1 MYDINDFDFQ
11 KDTIIETPLQL
22 SKFLY
27 NKVKRKG
34 FKQVLDIGSH
44 KGNLSKYFKNVVGL
58 DIEDTYKDNFND
70 FICKDFLNTTKEDF
84 QNLTID
90 LIVSNPPFNDL
101 LAFKFMEHAKK
112 IFENIPQI
120 YIVPNY
126 ILDNSKTRGEKLK
139 EYNITKIV
147 KLDPHLFKAS
157 DVAIHCS
164 LIFLNLNF
172 KDKKAFDYF
181 YLEKK
186 IKGKRRTIYLTQEE
200 EETLKKLKITN
211 FSRFI
216 KKLIKGY
223 ENKIVQQD
231 LISFDDI
238 VDTSIVLN
246 YLRNKSL
253 LPFNNNLRKDL
264 KCKFKAFEE
273 FEKIEYFDF
282 NNKIYFLSEL
292 NKKHISKQVK
302 VILDKNNK
310 TIEYIQEKDQLNKK
324 RFVNKFDIEIF
335 DDYFQIKQN

>member
-22 SKFLY
+22 SKFIY

-101 LAFKFMEHAKK
+101 LVFKFMEHAKK

-157 DVAIHCS
+157 GVAIHCS

-181 YLEKK
+181 YLEKE
-186 IKGKRRTIYLTQEE
+186 IKGKRRTIYLTKEE
-200 EETLKKLKITN
+200 EEILKKLKITN
-211 FSRFI
+211 FSRFVKDMI
-216 KKLIKGY
+216 I
-223 ENKIVQQD
+223 E
-231 LISFDDI
+231 
-238 VDTSIVLN
+238 
-246 YLRNKSL
+246 KS
-253 LPFNNNLRKDL
+253 K
-264 KCKFKAFEE
+264 E
-273 FEKIEYFDF
+273 
-282 NNKIYFLSEL
+282 
-292 NKKHISKQVK
+292 KHIPKTTIK
-302 VILDKNNK
+302 LNEKEENK
-310 TIEYIQEKDQLNKK
+310 TIISWNEMSIEDKLEVHIKNIMVDIKLKIEEGDKEEAIKNLQYYIKRLPNNYKAIKYENIINEKLNILNKLLE
-324 RFVNKFDIEIF
+324 EIS
-335 DDYFQIKQN
+335 I

>member
-112 IFENIPQI
+112 IFDNIPQI

-157 DVAIHCS
+157 GVAIHCS

-200 EETLKKLKITN
+200 EEILKKLKITN
-211 FSRFI
+211 FSRFVKDMI
-216 KKLIKGY
+216 I
-223 ENKIVQQD
+223 E
-231 LISFDDI
+231 
-238 VDTSIVLN
+238 
-246 YLRNKSL
+246 KS
-253 LPFNNNLRKDL
+253 K
-264 KCKFKAFEE
+264 E
-273 FEKIEYFDF
+273 
-282 NNKIYFLSEL
+282 
-292 NKKHISKQVK
+292 KHIPKTTIK
-302 VILDKNNK
+302 LNEKEENK
-310 TIEYIQEKDQLNKK
+310 TIISWNEMSIEDKLEVHIKNIMVDIKLKIEEGDKEEAIKNLQYYIKRLPNNYKAIKYENIINEKLNILNKLLE
-324 RFVNKFDIEIF
+324 EIS
-335 DDYFQIKQN
+335 I

>member
-22 SKFLY
+22 SKYLY

-58 DIEDTYKDNFND
+58 DIEDTYKDNFSD
-70 FICKDFLNTTKEDF
+70 FICKDFLHTTKEDF

-157 DVAIHCS
+157 GVAIHCS

-181 YLEKK
+181 YLKK
-186 IKGKRRTIYLTQEE
+186 EIKGKRRTIYLTQEE
-200 EETLKKLKITN
+200 EEILKKLKITN
-211 FSRFI
+211 FSRFVKDMI
-216 KKLIKGY
+216 I
-223 ENKIVQQD
+223 E
-231 LISFDDI
+231 
-238 VDTSIVLN
+238 
-246 YLRNKSL
+246 KS
-253 LPFNNNLRKDL
+253 K
-264 KCKFKAFEE
+264 E
-273 FEKIEYFDF
+273 
-282 NNKIYFLSEL
+282 
-292 NKKHISKQVK
+292 KHIPKTTIK
-302 VILDKNNK
+302 LNEKEENK
-310 TIEYIQEKDQLNKK
+310 TIISCNEMSIEDKLEVHIKNIMVDIKLKIEEGNKEIAIKNLQYYIKRLPNNYKAIKYENIINEKLNILNKLLE
-324 RFVNKFDIEIF
+324 EIS
-335 DDYFQIKQN
+335 I

>member
-70 FICKDFLNTTKEDF
+70 FICKDFLHTTKEDF

-157 DVAIHCS
+157 GVAIHCS

-181 YLEKK
+181 YLEKE
-186 IKGKRRTIYLTQEE
+186 IKGKRRTIYLTKEE
-200 EETLKKLKITN
+200 EEILKKLKITN
-211 FSRFI
+211 FSRFVKDMI
-216 KKLIKGY
+216 I
-223 ENKIVQQD
+223 E
-231 LISFDDI
+231 
-238 VDTSIVLN
+238 
-246 YLRNKSL
+246 KS
-253 LPFNNNLRKDL
+253 K
-264 KCKFKAFEE
+264 E
-273 FEKIEYFDF
+273 
-282 NNKIYFLSEL
+282 
-292 NKKHISKQVK
+292 KHIPKTTIK
-302 VILDKNNK
+302 LNEKEENK
-310 TIEYIQEKDQLNKK
+310 TIISWNEMSIEDKLEVHIKNIMVDIKLKIEEGNKEGAIKNLQYYIKRLQNNYKAIKYENIVNEKLNILNKLLE
-324 RFVNKFDIEIF
+324 EI
-335 DDYFQIKQN
+335 NL

>member
-22 SKFLY
+22 SKYLY

-70 FICKDFLNTTKEDF
+70 FICKDFLHTTKEDF

-157 DVAIHCS
+157 GVAIHCS

-181 YLEKK
+181 YLEKE

-200 EETLKKLKITN
+200 EEILKKLKITN
-211 FSRFI
+211 FSRFVKDMI
-216 KKLIKGY
+216 I
-223 ENKIVQQD
+223 E
-231 LISFDDI
+231 
-238 VDTSIVLN
+238 
-246 YLRNKSL
+246 KS
-253 LPFNNNLRKDL
+253 K
-264 KCKFKAFEE
+264 E
-273 FEKIEYFDF
+273 
-282 NNKIYFLSEL
+282 
-292 NKKHISKQVK
+292 KHIPKTTIK
-302 VILDKNNK
+302 LNEKEENK
-310 TIEYIQEKDQLNKK
+310 TIISWNEMSIEDKLEVHIKNIMVDIKLKIEEGNKEIAIKNLQYYIKRLPNNYKLNF
-324 RFVNKFDIEIF
+324 RTLN
-335 DDYFQIKQN
+335 

>member
-157 DVAIHCS
+157 GVAIHCS

-200 EETLKKLKITN
+200 EEILKKLKITN
-211 FSRFI
+211 FSRFVKDMI
-216 KKLIKGY
+216 I
-223 ENKIVQQD
+223 E
-231 LISFDDI
+231 
-238 VDTSIVLN
+238 
-246 YLRNKSL
+246 KS
-253 LPFNNNLRKDL
+253 K
-264 KCKFKAFEE
+264 E
-273 FEKIEYFDF
+273 
-282 NNKIYFLSEL
+282 
-292 NKKHISKQVK
+292 KHIPKTTIK
-302 VILDKNNK
+302 LNEKEENK
-310 TIEYIQEKDQLNKK
+310 TIISWNEMSIEDKLEVHIKNIMVDIKLKIEEGDKEEAIKNLQYYIKRLPNNYKAIKYENIINEKLNILNKLLE
-324 RFVNKFDIEIF
+324 EIS
-335 DDYFQIKQN
+335 I

>member
-44 KGNLSKYFKNVVGL
+44 KGNLSKYFKNIVGL

-70 FICKDFLNTTKEDF
+70 FICKDFLHTTKEDF

-157 DVAIHCS
+157 GVAIHCS

-181 YLEKK
+181 YLKK
-186 IKGKRRTIYLTQEE
+186 EIKGKRRTIYLTQEE
-200 EETLKKLKITN
+200 EEILKKLKITN
-211 FSRFI
+211 FSRFVKDMI
-216 KKLIKGY
+216 IEKSKEK
-223 ENKIVQQD
+223 NKPKDWNQKFSNYKYIC
-231 LISFDDI
+231 LYNY
-238 VDTSIVLN
+238 IVL
-246 YLRNKSL
+246 
-253 LPFNNNLRKDL
+253 
-264 KCKFKAFEE
+264 
-273 FEKIEYFDF
+273 IDF
-282 NNKIYFLSEL
+282 
-292 NKKHISKQVK
+292 
-302 VILDKNNK
+302 
-310 TIEYIQEKDQLNKK
+310 
-324 RFVNKFDIEIF
+324 
-335 DDYFQIKQN
+335 

>member
-22 SKFLY
+22 SKYLY

-58 DIEDTYKDNFND
+58 DIEDTYKDNFSD

-112 IFENIPQI
+112 IFDNIPQI

-126 ILDNSKTRGEKLK
+126 ILDNSKNRGEKLK

-157 DVAIHCS
+157 GVAIHCS

-181 YLEKK
+181 YLKK
-186 IKGKRRTIYLTQEE
+186 EIKGKRRTIYLTQEE
-200 EETLKKLKITN
+200 EEILKKLKITN
-211 FSRFI
+211 FSRFVKEMI
-216 KKLIKGY
+216 IEKSKEK
-223 ENKIVQQD
+223 NK
-231 LISFDDI
+231 
-238 VDTSIVLN
+238 
-246 YLRNKSL
+246 
-253 LPFNNNLRKDL
+253 PKD
-264 KCKFKAFEE
+264 
-273 FEKIEYFDF
+273 
-282 NNKIYFLSEL
+282 
-292 NKKHISKQVK
+292 
-302 VILDKNNK
+302 
-310 TIEYIQEKDQLNKK
+310 
-324 RFVNKFDIEIF
+324 
-335 DDYFQIKQN
+335 

>member
-70 FICKDFLNTTKEDF
+70 FICKDFLHTTKEDF

-157 DVAIHCS
+157 GVAIHCS

-181 YLEKK
+181 YLKK
-186 IKGKRRTIYLTQEE
+186 EIKGKRRTIYLTQEE
-200 EETLKKLKITN
+200 EEILKKLKITN
-211 FSRFI
+211 FSRFVKDMI
-216 KKLIKGY
+216 I
-223 ENKIVQQD
+223 E
-231 LISFDDI
+231 
-238 VDTSIVLN
+238 
-246 YLRNKSL
+246 KS
-253 LPFNNNLRKDL
+253 K
-264 KCKFKAFEE
+264 E
-273 FEKIEYFDF
+273 
-282 NNKIYFLSEL
+282 
-292 NKKHISKQVK
+292 KHIPKTTIK
-302 VILDKNNK
+302 LNEKEENK
-310 TIEYIQEKDQLNKK
+310 TIISWNEMSIEDKLEVHIKNIMVDIKLKIEEGDKEEAIKNLQYYIKRLPNNYKAIKYENIINEKLNILNKLLE
-324 RFVNKFDIEIF
+324 EIS
-335 DDYFQIKQN
+335 I

>member
-70 FICKDFLNTTKEDF
+70 FICKDFLHTTKEDF

-157 DVAIHCS
+157 GVAIHCS

-181 YLEKK
+181 YLKK
-186 IKGKRRTIYLTQEE
+186 EIKGKRRTIYLTQEE
-200 EETLKKLKITN
+200 EEILKKLRITN
-211 FSRFI
+211 FSRFVKDMI
-216 KKLIKGY
+216 I
-223 ENKIVQQD
+223 E
-231 LISFDDI
+231 
-238 VDTSIVLN
+238 
-246 YLRNKSL
+246 KS
-253 LPFNNNLRKDL
+253 K
-264 KCKFKAFEE
+264 E
-273 FEKIEYFDF
+273 
-282 NNKIYFLSEL
+282 
-292 NKKHISKQVK
+292 KHIPKTTIK
-302 VILDKNNK
+302 LNEKEENK
-310 TIEYIQEKDQLNKK
+310 TIISWNEMSIEDKLEVHIKNIMVDIKLKIEEGDKEEAIKNLQYYIKRLPNNYKAIKYENIINEKLNILNKLLE
-324 RFVNKFDIEIF
+324 EIS
-335 DDYFQIKQN
+335 I

>member
-70 FICKDFLNTTKEDF
+70 FICKDFLHTTKEDF

-157 DVAIHCS
+157 GVAIHCS

-181 YLEKK
+181 YLKK
-186 IKGKRRTIYLTQEE
+186 EIKGKRRTIYLTQEE
-200 EETLKKLKITN
+200 EEILKKLKITN
-211 FSRFI
+211 FSRFVKDMI
-216 KKLIKGY
+216 I
-223 ENKIVQQD
+223 E
-231 LISFDDI
+231 
-238 VDTSIVLN
+238 
-246 YLRNKSL
+246 KS
-253 LPFNNNLRKDL
+253 K
-264 KCKFKAFEE
+264 E
-273 FEKIEYFDF
+273 
-282 NNKIYFLSEL
+282 
-292 NKKHISKQVK
+292 KHIPKTTIK
-302 VILDKNNK
+302 LNEKEENK
-310 TIEYIQEKDQLNKK
+310 TIISWNEMSIEDKLEVHIKNIMVDIKLKIEEGNKEIAIKNLQYYIKRLPNNYKAIKYENIINEKLNILNKLLE
-324 RFVNKFDIEIF
+324 EIS
-335 DDYFQIKQN
+335 I

>member
-22 SKFLY
+22 SKFIY

-157 DVAIHCS
+157 GVAIHCS

-181 YLEKK
+181 YLKK
-186 IKGKRRTIYLTQEE
+186 EIKGKRRTIYLTQEE
-200 EETLKKLKITN
+200 EEILKKLKITN
-211 FSRFI
+211 FSRFVKDMI
-216 KKLIKGY
+216 I
-223 ENKIVQQD
+223 E
-231 LISFDDI
+231 
-238 VDTSIVLN
+238 
-246 YLRNKSL
+246 KS
-253 LPFNNNLRKDL
+253 K
-264 KCKFKAFEE
+264 E
-273 FEKIEYFDF
+273 
-282 NNKIYFLSEL
+282 
-292 NKKHISKQVK
+292 KHIPKTTIK
-302 VILDKNNK
+302 LNEKEENK
-310 TIEYIQEKDQLNKK
+310 TIISWNEMSIEDKLEVHIKNIMVDIKLKIEEGDKEEAIKNLQYYIKRLPNNYKAIKYENIINEKLNILNKLLE
-324 RFVNKFDIEIF
+324 EIS
-335 DDYFQIKQN
+335 I

>member
-101 LAFKFMEHAKK
+101 LVFKFMEHAKK

-157 DVAIHCS
+157 GVAIHCS

-181 YLEKK
+181 YLEKE
-186 IKGKRRTIYLTQEE
+186 IKGKRRTIYLTKEE
-200 EETLKKLKITN
+200 EEILKKLKITN
-211 FSRFI
+211 FSRFVKDMI
-216 KKLIKGY
+216 I
-223 ENKIVQQD
+223 E
-231 LISFDDI
+231 
-238 VDTSIVLN
+238 
-246 YLRNKSL
+246 KS
-253 LPFNNNLRKDL
+253 K
-264 KCKFKAFEE
+264 E
-273 FEKIEYFDF
+273 
-282 NNKIYFLSEL
+282 
-292 NKKHISKQVK
+292 KHIPKTTIK
-302 VILDKNNK
+302 LNEKEENK
-310 TIEYIQEKDQLNKK
+310 TIISWNEMSIEDKLEVHIKNIMVDIKLKIEEGDKEEAIKNLQYYIKRLPNNYKAIKYENIINEKLNILNKLLE
-324 RFVNKFDIEIF
+324 EIS
-335 DDYFQIKQN
+335 I

>member
-112 IFENIPQI
+112 IFDNIPQI

-126 ILDNSKTRGEKLK
+126 ILDNSKNRGEKLK

-157 DVAIHCS
+157 GVAIHCS

-181 YLEKK
+181 YLEKEK
-186 IKGKRRTIYLTQEE
+186 KKKRRTIYLTQEE
-200 EETLKKLKITN
+200 EEILKKLKITN
-211 FSRFI
+211 FSRFVKDMIIEKSKEKHIPKTTI
-216 KKLIKGY
+216 KLNEKLNI
-223 ENKIVQQD
+223 
-231 LISFDDI
+231 
-238 VDTSIVLN
+238 
-246 YLRNKSL
+246 
-253 LPFNNNLRKDL
+253 
-264 KCKFKAFEE
+264 
-273 FEKIEYFDF
+273 
-282 NNKIYFLSEL
+282 L
-292 NKKHISKQVK
+292 NKLLEEIS
-302 VILDKNNK
+302 I
-310 TIEYIQEKDQLNKK
+310 
-324 RFVNKFDIEIF
+324 
-335 DDYFQIKQN
+335 

>member
-70 FICKDFLNTTKEDF
+70 FICKDFLHTTKEDF

-157 DVAIHCS
+157 GVAIHCS

-181 YLEKK
+181 YLEKE

-200 EETLKKLKITN
+200 EEILKKLKITN
-211 FSRFI
+211 FSRFVKDMI
-216 KKLIKGY
+216 I
-223 ENKIVQQD
+223 E
-231 LISFDDI
+231 
-238 VDTSIVLN
+238 
-246 YLRNKSL
+246 KS
-253 LPFNNNLRKDL
+253 K
-264 KCKFKAFEE
+264 E
-273 FEKIEYFDF
+273 
-282 NNKIYFLSEL
+282 
-292 NKKHISKQVK
+292 KHIPKTTIK
-302 VILDKNNK
+302 LNEKEENK
-310 TIEYIQEKDQLNKK
+310 TIISWNEMSIEDKLEVHIKNIMVDIKLKIEEGNKEIAIKNLQYYIKRLPNNYKAIKYENIINEKLNILNKLLE
-324 RFVNKFDIEIF
+324 EIS
-335 DDYFQIKQN
+335 I

>member
-22 SKFLY
+22 SKFIY

-44 KGNLSKYFKNVVGL
+44 KGNLSKYFKNVIGL

-101 LAFKFMEHAKK
+101 LVFKFMEHAKK

-157 DVAIHCS
+157 GVAIHCS

-181 YLEKK
+181 YLEKE
-186 IKGKRRTIYLTQEE
+186 IKGKRRTIYLTKEE
-200 EETLKKLKITN
+200 EEILKKLKITN
-211 FSRFI
+211 FSRFVKEMIIEKSKEKHVPKTTI
-216 KKLIKGY
+216 KLNNKEEHKTIISWNEMSIEDKLEVHIKNIMVDIKLKIEEGNKEGAIKNLQYYIKRLQNNYKAIKY
-223 ENKIVQQD
+223 ENIVNEK
-231 LISFDDI
+231 
-238 VDTSIVLN
+238 LN
-246 YLRNKSL
+246 
-253 LPFNNNLRKDL
+253 
-264 KCKFKAFEE
+264 
-273 FEKIEYFDF
+273 I
-282 NNKIYFLSEL
+282 L
-292 NKKHISKQVK
+292 NK
-302 VILDKNNK
+302 LL
-310 TIEYIQEKDQLNKK
+310 E
-324 RFVNKFDIEIF
+324 EI
-335 DDYFQIKQN
+335 NL

>member
-157 DVAIHCS
+157 GVAIHCS

-181 YLEKK
+181 YLKK
-186 IKGKRRTIYLTQEE
+186 EIKGKRRTIYLTQEE
-200 EETLKKLKITN
+200 EEILKKLKITN
-211 FSRFI
+211 FSRFVKDMI
-216 KKLIKGY
+216 I
-223 ENKIVQQD
+223 E
-231 LISFDDI
+231 
-238 VDTSIVLN
+238 
-246 YLRNKSL
+246 KS
-253 LPFNNNLRKDL
+253 K
-264 KCKFKAFEE
+264 E
-273 FEKIEYFDF
+273 
-282 NNKIYFLSEL
+282 
-292 NKKHISKQVK
+292 KHIPKTTIK
-302 VILDKNNK
+302 LNEKEENK
-310 TIEYIQEKDQLNKK
+310 TIISWNEMSIEDKLEVHIKNIMVDIKLKIEEGDKEEAIKNLQYYIKRLPNNYKAIKYENIINEKLNILNKLLE
-324 RFVNKFDIEIF
+324 EIS
-335 DDYFQIKQN
+335 I

>member
-22 SKFLY
+22 SKYLY

-70 FICKDFLNTTKEDF
+70 FICKDFLHTTKEDF

-157 DVAIHCS
+157 GVAIHCS

-181 YLEKK
+181 YLKK
-186 IKGKRRTIYLTQEE
+186 EIKGKRRTIYLTQEE
-200 EETLKKLKITN
+200 EEILKKLKITN
-211 FSRFI
+211 FSRFVKDMI
-216 KKLIKGY
+216 I
-223 ENKIVQQD
+223 E
-231 LISFDDI
+231 
-238 VDTSIVLN
+238 
-246 YLRNKSL
+246 KS
-253 LPFNNNLRKDL
+253 K
-264 KCKFKAFEE
+264 E
-273 FEKIEYFDF
+273 
-282 NNKIYFLSEL
+282 
-292 NKKHISKQVK
+292 KHIPKTTIK
-302 VILDKNNK
+302 LNEKEENK
-310 TIEYIQEKDQLNKK
+310 TIISWNEMSIEDKLEVHIKNIMVDIKLKIEEGNKEIAIKNLQYYIKRLPNNYKAIKYENIVNEKLNILNKLLE
-324 RFVNKFDIEIF
+324 EIS
-335 DDYFQIKQN
+335 I

>member
-27 NKVKRKG
+27 NKVTRKG

-157 DVAIHCS
+157 GVAIHCS

-181 YLEKK
+181 YLEKE
-186 IKGKRRTIYLTQEE
+186 IKGKRRTIYLTKEE
-200 EETLKKLKITN
+200 EEILKKLKITN
-211 FSRFI
+211 FSRFVKDMI
-216 KKLIKGY
+216 I
-223 ENKIVQQD
+223 E
-231 LISFDDI
+231 
-238 VDTSIVLN
+238 
-246 YLRNKSL
+246 KS
-253 LPFNNNLRKDL
+253 K
-264 KCKFKAFEE
+264 E
-273 FEKIEYFDF
+273 
-282 NNKIYFLSEL
+282 
-292 NKKHISKQVK
+292 KHIPKTTIK
-302 VILDKNNK
+302 LNEKEENK
-310 TIEYIQEKDQLNKK
+310 TIISWNEMSIEDKLEVHIKNIMVDIKLKIEEGDKEEAIKNLQYYIKRLPNNYKAIKYENIINEKLNILNKLLE
-324 RFVNKFDIEIF
+324 EIS
-335 DDYFQIKQN
+335 I

>member
-70 FICKDFLNTTKEDF
+70 FICKDFLHTTKEDF

-101 LAFKFMEHAKK
+101 LVFKFMEHAKK

-157 DVAIHCS
+157 GVAIHCS

-181 YLEKK
+181 YLKK
-186 IKGKRRTIYLTQEE
+186 EIKGKRRTIYLTQEE
-200 EETLKKLKITN
+200 EEILKKLKITN
-211 FSRFI
+211 FSRFVKDMI
-216 KKLIKGY
+216 I
-223 ENKIVQQD
+223 E
-231 LISFDDI
+231 
-238 VDTSIVLN
+238 
-246 YLRNKSL
+246 KS
-253 LPFNNNLRKDL
+253 K
-264 KCKFKAFEE
+264 E
-273 FEKIEYFDF
+273 
-282 NNKIYFLSEL
+282 
-292 NKKHISKQVK
+292 KHIPKTTIK
-302 VILDKNNK
+302 LNEKEENK
-310 TIEYIQEKDQLNKK
+310 TIISWNEMSIEDKLEVHIKNIMVDIKLRIEEGDKEEAIKNLQYYIK
-324 RFVNKFDIEIF
+324 R
-335 DDYFQIKQN
+335 